1 MNAIVTALAEQG
13 LTLGAILLLAIFMQA
28 KLHGLGDSLR
38 KEMSDMRD
46 DLRKEMSDM
55 RDDLRKEMSDMR
67 DDLRKEIS
75 NSRDAL
81 RKDIGKQ
88 GERIARIEGLLA
100 PGAPYE
106 VVAEPPSGG
115 KFEPEQQ

>member
-1 MNAIVTALAEQG
+1 MNAIVTAFAEQG

-38 KEMSDMRD
+38 KEMSDMKD
-46 DLRKEMSDM
+46 DLRKD
-55 RDDLRKEMSDMR
+55 
-67 DDLRKEIS
+67 IS
-75 NSRDAL
+75 NSRDDL

-100 PGAPYE
+100 PEASYE

-115 KFEPEQQ
+115 KLKPE

>member
-1 MNAIVTALAEQG
+1 MNAIVTAFAEQG

-28 KLHGLGDSLR
+28 KLHQLGDSLR

-46 DLRKEMSDM
+46 ALRKEMSDM
-55 RDDLRKEMSDMR
+55 
-67 DDLRKEIS
+67 
-75 NSRDAL
+75 RDAL

-100 PGAPYE
+100 PAAPYE
-106 VVAEPPSGG
+106 VVAEPPAGG
-115 KFEPEQQ
+115 KSEPE

>member
-1 MNAIVTALAEQG
+1 MNAIVTAFAEQG

-46 DLRKEMSDM
+46 DLRK
-55 RDDLRKEMSDMR
+55 
-67 DDLRKEIS
+67 
-75 NSRDAL
+75 
-81 RKDIGKQ
+81 DIGKQ

-100 PGAPYE
+100 PEASYE

-115 KFEPEQQ
+115 RLEPE

>member
-1 MNAIVTALAEQG
+1 MNAIVTAFAEQG

-28 KLHGLGDSLR
+28 QLHRLSDSLR
-38 KEMSDMRD
+38 KEVSDMKD
-46 DLRKEMSDM
+46 D
-55 RDDLRKEMSDMR
+55 
-67 DDLRKEIS
+67 
-75 NSRDAL
+75 L

-100 PGAPYE
+100 PEASYE

-115 KFEPEQQ
+115 KLEPE